1 MSLYSCSVGCIWFAG
16 TIEEGGCGRYG
27 PDGSVQAIT
36 AASLEITQQKKAEQ
50 ALILSEKL
58 VAVGRLASS
67 IAHEIN
73 NPLESV
79 TNLMYLARNSSNMQ
93 DVQHILEFGERE
105 LRRVSAIT
113 NQTLCIHRQSTNPIS
128 VKLEELIEVRFLST
142 RAGLSIRM

>member
-36 AASLEITQQKKAEQ
+36 AASL
-50 ALILSEKL
+50 EKL

-128 VKLEELIEVRFLST
+128 VKLEELIESTLSIYQG
-142 RAGLSIRM
+142 RLSIRM